1 MEKFI
6 FYKGKYYT
14 KESIKHLIERN
25 NYLIRKLDDLYDVI
39 FDYIKDSKDILKD
52 DFCFGEYR
60 VGFLNTLFFVALIK
74 MVTLL

>member
-25 NYLIRKLDDLYDVI
+25 NYLRQKQDDLYDVI

-52 DFCFGEYR
+52 DFCFGGYR
-60 VGFLNTLFFVALIK
+60 VGFLFVLFIVTFIKIGTLS
-74 MVTLL
+74 